1 MVRQYI
7 KRQIWRAVS
16 LVSNASDC
24 VLKMAGKNKSLTP
37 ALEQVGDLRVV
48 PALFA
53 KCLFSFVASSCLSPA
68 LGTISRTK
76 S

>member
-24 VLKMAGKNKSLTP
+24 VLKMEKNKSLSP

-53 KCLFSFVASSCLSPA
+53 KCLFGFVASSCLSPA
-68 LGTISRTK
+68 LGTISRTE